1 MYPLL
6 RALLSAW
13 DWRLDIS
20 LVLLTFA
27 ALYTTG
33 WWRLRQRGRIKLA
46 KRRRLAA
53 YWGGLMTL
61 AIALMSPIDP
71 LGGQLFFMHMIQHM
85 ITIMVSAPLLCLGE
99 PFPFL
104 LWGLPD
110 TGRKWTGGLFVQG
123 SVVRTGLRALTQPAL
138 VWLMFV
144 AVYGG
149 WHDPLLYNLAL
160 RYSWVHDIQHLT
172 FFATAMLFWWL
183 VIDAAPYVHRT
194 MIWGRIA
201 MVVGVI
207 PVNMAVGIVI
217 ATATE
222 VLYPYYAAV
231 PRIWGFTAVADQS
244 IAGVI
249 MWTSGSEM
257 LVLAIILL
265 MAGAMRGTDKKP
277 PTAVANWDR
286 DEAMIAPGLEH
297 RVLQNKWRRLKTTTL
312 HPSSDVS

>member
-1 MYPLL
+1 
-6 RALLSAW
+6 
-13 DWRLDIS
+13 
-20 LVLLTFA
+20 
-27 ALYTTG
+27 
-33 WWRLRQRGRIKLA
+33 
-46 KRRRLAA
+46 
-53 YWGGLMTL
+53 MTL

>member
-20 LVLLTFA
+20 LVLLVFA
-27 ALYTTG
+27 TLYTTG

-53 YWGGLMTL
+53 YWGGLITL

-85 ITIMVSAPLLCLGE
+85 ITIMVSAPLLWLGE

-104 LWGLPD
+104 LWGLP
-110 TGRKWTGGLFVQG
+110 TPVRKWVGSLFTQQAPARKVAQM
-123 SVVRTGLRALTQPAL
+123 LTQPAF
-138 VWLMFV
+138 VWISFV

-149 WHDPLLYNLAL
+149 WHDPLLYNQAL
-160 RYSWVHDIQHLT
+160 LHSWVHDIQHLT

-183 VIDAAPYVHRT
+183 VIDAAPHVQRASL
-194 MIWGRIA
+194 WGRLA

-222 VLYPYYAAV
+222 ILYPYYATV
-231 PRIWGFTAVADQS
+231 PRIWGITALTDQS
-244 IAGVI
+244 TAGVI

-265 MAGAMRGTDKKP
+265 LARGMQGTDKKP
-277 PTAVANWDR
+277 PTAVPDWDR

-297 RVLQNKWRRLKTTTL
+297 RVLQNKWRRLKTATL
-312 HPSSDVS
+312 YPSSDVS

>member
-20 LVLLTFA
+20 LVLLVFA
-27 ALYTTG
+27 TLYMIG
-33 WWRLRQRGRIKLA
+33 WWRLRRRGRNKLA

-53 YWGGLMTL
+53 YGAGLITL

-85 ITIMVSAPLLCLGE
+85 ITIMVSAPLLWLGE

-104 LWGLPD
+104 LWGLP
-110 TGRKWTGGLFVQG
+110 TSVRKWVGGLFAQNAP
-123 SVVRTGLRALTQPAL
+123 VRKGLQALTQPAF
-138 VWLMFV
+138 VWLFFV

-149 WHDPLLYNLAL
+149 WHDPLLYNQAL
-160 RYSWVHDIQHLT
+160 LHSWVHDIQHLT
-172 FFATAMLFWWL
+172 FFITAMLFWWL
-183 VIDAAPYVHRT
+183 VIDAAPHLQCASL
-194 MIWGRIA
+194 WGRLA

-222 VLYPYYAAV
+222 ILYPYYATV
-231 PRIWGFTAVADQS
+231 PRIWGITALTDQS
-244 IAGVI
+244 TAGVI

-265 MAGAMRGTDKKP
+265 LARGMQGTDKKP
-277 PTAVANWDR
+277 PTAVADWDR

-312 HPSSDVS
+312 YPSSDVS

>member
-20 LVLLTFA
+20 LVLLSFA
-27 ALYTTG
+27 TLYTTG

-46 KRRRLAA
+46 QRRRLAA
-53 YWGGLMTL
+53 YWGGLITL

-85 ITIMVSAPLLCLGE
+85 ITIMVSAPLLWLGE

-104 LWGLPD
+104 LWGLPVSV
-110 TGRKWTGGLFVQG
+110 RPWVGGLFAQG
-123 SVVRTGLRALTQPAL
+123 TLIRTGLQALTQPAF
-138 VWLMFV
+138 VWLSFV

-149 WHDPLLYNLAL
+149 WHDPLLYNQAL
-160 RYSWVHDIQHLT
+160 LHSWVHDIQHLT

-183 VIDAAPYVHRT
+183 VIDAGPHIQRT
-194 MIWGRIA
+194 PLWGRLV

-222 VLYPYYAAV
+222 ILYPYYATV
-231 PRIWGFTAVADQS
+231 PRIWGITALTDQAT
-244 IAGVI
+244 AGVI

-257 LVLAIILL
+257 LVLAIIWL
-265 MAGAMRGTDKKP
+265 MARGMRGTDQKP
-277 PTAVANWDR
+277 PTAVPDWDR
-286 DEAMIAPGLEH
+286 EEAMIAPGLEH
-297 RVLQNKWRRLKTTTL
+297 RVVQNKWRRLKTTAVY
-312 HPSSDVS
+312 PSSHVS

>member
-20 LVLLTFA
+20 LVLLIFA

-53 YWGGLMTL
+53 YWGGLITL

-104 LWGLPD
+104 LWGLPAPA
-110 TGRKWTGGLFVQG
+110 RKWTGGLFAQA
-123 SVVRTGLRALTQPAL
+123 SVVRAGLRALTQPAF

-183 VIDAAPYVHRT
+183 VIDAAPYLQRT

-222 VLYPYYAAV
+222 VLYPYYATV

-265 MAGAMRGTDKKP
+265 MASAMRGTDKKP
-277 PTAVANWDR
+277 PTAVVNWDR

-297 RVLQNKWRRLKTTTL
+297 RVLQNKWRRLKTTAL

>member
-20 LVLLTFA
+20 LVLLIFA

-85 ITIMVSAPLLCLGE
+85 ITIMVSAPLLWLGE

-104 LWGLPD
+104 LWGLPSA
-110 TGRKWTGGLFVQG
+110 GRKWAGGLFAQG
-123 SVVRTGLRALTQPAL
+123 SVVRTSLQALTQPAL

-172 FFATAMLFWWL
+172 FFATAMLLWWL
-183 VIDAAPYVHRT
+183 VIDAAPHLHRT

-201 MVVGVI
+201 MVAGVI

-265 MAGAMRGTDKKP
+265 MASAMRGTDKKP
-277 PTAVANWDR
+277 PTAVTNWDR

-297 RVLQNKWRRLKTTTL
+297 RVLQNKWRRLKTATL